1 LTLVKL
7 GGTIPPMTARAL
19 LAWVLAEA
27 RYTLDRS
34 PEQIASLVGLSGR
47 TIRRLEDPHERRR
60 PRAATL
66 RPLATF
72 YGLDPRFIE
81 ELNDW
86 GDLEGAELGATVRER
101 TSDLLEEGDTD
112 ELVGAPD
119 ELRMLAVRAARGRG
133 AATTTSP
140 GTAEIFGP
148 QVAPL
153 LERLARSLAADE
165 HADFI
170 RLLDGFNELGRRRRR
185 TLVALVEDLRAARK
199 LEAGL

>member
-1 LTLVKL
+1 
-7 GGTIPPMTARAL
+7 MTARAL

-34 PEQIASLVGLSGR
+34 PEQIASLVGLSAR
-47 TIRRLEDPHERRR
+47 TIRRLEDPHEARQPR
-60 PRAATL
+60 PATL

-72 YGLDPRFIE
+72 YGLDSRFIE

-86 GDLEGAELGATVRER
+86 GDLEGAELGAAVRER
-101 TSDLLEEGDTD
+101 TSDLLEDGDAE

-119 ELRMLAVRAARGRG
+119 ELRMLALRAARGRG
-133 AATTTSP
+133 AGTTTSP
-140 GTAEIFGP
+140 RTAEIFGP

-165 HADFI
+165 HAD
-170 RLLDGFNELGRRRRR
+170 
-185 TLVALVEDLRAARK
+185 
-199 LEAGL
+199 

>member
-1 LTLVKL
+1 
-7 GGTIPPMTARAL
+7 MTARAL
-19 LAWVLAEA
+19 LAWVLGEA

-34 PEQIASLVGLSGR
+34 PEQIASLVGLSAR
-47 TIRRLEDPHERRR
+47 TIRRLEDPHEARR

-86 GDLEGAELGATVRER
+86 GDLEGAELGAAVRER
-101 TSDLLEEGDTD
+101 TSDLLEDGDAE
-112 ELVGAPD
+112 ELAGAPD
-119 ELRMLAVRAARGRG
+119 ELRMLALRAARGRG
-133 AATTTSP
+133 AAATTSHR
-140 GTAEIFGP
+140 TAEIFGT
-148 QVAPL
+148 QVAQL

-165 HADFI
+165 HADFV
-170 RLLDGFNELGRRRRR
+170 RLLDGFNELDRRRRR
-185 TLVALVEDLRAARK
+185 LLVALLQDLAAARK